1 MNKAEL
7 WDELKEC
14 LMNEIFTLNQIAE
27 RIKLM
32 DSHEELKH
40 KIKLNSM
47 NLILQRMEDYERN
60 LLDK

>member
-14 LMNEIFTLNQIAE
+14 LTNEIFSLNQISE

-32 DSHEELKH
+32 DLYGELRYKT
-40 KIKLNSM
+40 KLNIM
-47 NLILQRMEDYERN
+47 NLILQKMEDYERN
-60 LLDK
+60 LLD